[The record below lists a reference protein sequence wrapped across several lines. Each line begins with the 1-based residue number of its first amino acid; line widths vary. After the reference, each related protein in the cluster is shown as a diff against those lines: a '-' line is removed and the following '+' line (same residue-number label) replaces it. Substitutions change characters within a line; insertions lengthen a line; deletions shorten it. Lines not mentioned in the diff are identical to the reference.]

1 MDIKTR
7 PIYMLSTENFLVVAR
22 DGGGRVGEMG
32 EGDQRLQTSR
42 CKVNKSW
49 EYNVQHGDYS

>member
-1 MDIKTR
+1 M
-7 PIYMLSTENFLVVAR
+7 VAR